1 MHPLHTCLYGQGCP
15 GRQEARI
22 KTAGF
27 SQIKYLEQLDRNE
40 LSEGIKHLLPRLE
53 TLDFI
58 HEHHL
63 LYFRHLCRRKIL
75 VGMKNDMRVRWR
87 NMFPVSESVYNP
99 SVCCVFLTE
108 RNIQVLK
115 TRLYNALRIEYFGAS
130 EKLFAKIEIFSGSR
144 NVLFF
149 SRLCYSLVLYASKN
163 AVIPIKRF
171 NRSI

>member
-1 MHPLHTCLYGQGCP
+1 V
-15 GRQEARI
+15 
-22 KTAGF
+22 F
-27 SQIKYLEQLDRNE
+27 
-40 LSEGIKHLLPRLE
+40 
-53 TLDFI
+53 
-58 HEHHL
+58 
-63 LYFRHLCRRKIL
+63 
-75 VGMKNDMRVRWR
+75 
-87 NMFPVSESVYNP
+87 
-99 SVCCVFLTE
+99 FLTE